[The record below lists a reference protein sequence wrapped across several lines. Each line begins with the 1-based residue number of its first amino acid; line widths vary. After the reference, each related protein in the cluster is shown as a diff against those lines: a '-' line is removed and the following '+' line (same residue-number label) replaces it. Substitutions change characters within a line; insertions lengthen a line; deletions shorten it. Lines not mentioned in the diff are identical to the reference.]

1 MTDSNIQL
9 TNEENTATP
18 YRDDERHGDSM
29 NNDFVKPDEQSSC
42 LLESSAMARNHTSKN
57 PFMLPYDTPHNAVP
71 FSIIRMEHYEEAII
85 EGIRREKEELQEILS
100 NPEPPTFDNTVTV
113 DWGEERNYYYG
124 LLDRVMTVMGNLLS
138 AETND
143 EMEAL
148 SIKMQPLLTQHANDM
163 SLDPKLFSRIKEV
176 YDNYRNGKTEREYT
190 LEERKVLK
198 DSYEGFVRAGAL
210 LDDDDKKRLGQLR

>member
-1 MTDSNIQL
+1 
-9 TNEENTATP
+9 
-18 YRDDERHGDSM
+18 
-29 NNDFVKPDEQSSC
+29 
-42 LLESSAMARNHTSKN
+42 
-57 PFMLPYDTPHNAVP
+57 
-71 FSIIRMEHYEEAII
+71 
-85 EGIRREKEELQEILS
+85 
-100 NPEPPTFDNTVTV
+100 
-113 DWGEERNYYYG
+113 
-124 LLDRVMTVMGNLLS
+124 MTVMGNLLS

-210 LDDDDKKRLGQLR
+210 LDDDDKKRLGQLREEISMLGLRFSQNLLKEQKSFSLHITNEDDLGGLPERVVAAAALAAREREGAVKEDGVGNDGYGWLFTLDYPSYSPFMTYSTRRELRRKMYMAFSTVCMHDNEENNIEI

>member
-18 YRDDERHGDSM
+18 YCDDERHGDSM

-124 LLDRVMTVMGNLLS
+124 LLYRVMTVMGNLLS

-176 YDNYRNGKTEREYT
+176 YDNYRNGKT
-190 LEERKVLK
+190 
-198 DSYEGFVRAGAL
+198 
-210 LDDDDKKRLGQLR
+210 